1 MLCHYP
7 RLAFMENE
15 KYSMKSDFCD
25 CSICGVPW
33 KWFIY
38 FCYHRPFYVCVK
50 CAMFHI
56 QSSEDRK
63 LDHPAHAQHP
73 LTLVQRPSSFK
84 CDACKVEDDSKDLSY
99 ICTKC
104 PFWMHKSCAD
114 APASF
119 LFHFHYKHLLILSY
133 SLPQVYHYRLC
144 NKTLYHSL
152 WLYFCPKCRFFAH
165 FQCARSSRFIR
176 CVFLKH
182 EIFTFSFFIC
192 FHFRTFFFLLI
203 LAN

>member
-1 MLCHYP
+1 
-7 RLAFMENE
+7 
-15 KYSMKSDFCD
+15 MKSDFCD

-114 APASF
+114 APTTFPFQFHHQHPLVLSF
-119 LFHFHYKHLLILSY
+119 
-133 SLPQVYHYRLC
+133 SLPRVYHKFLQHCRLC
-144 NKTLYHSL
+144 KERLNRLDWIY
-152 WLYFCPKCRFFAH
+152 YCRYCRFFAH
-165 FQCARSSRFIR
+165 FQCARSSHMLR
-176 CVFLKH
+176 
-182 EIFTFSFFIC
+182 
-192 FHFRTFFFLLI
+192 
-203 LAN
+203 